1 MAATAIQTKG
11 LGKRYGSFWAL
22 ENCNIA
28 VPAGSVVALVGPN
41 GAGKST
47 LLKLL
52 VGLSRSSAG
61 SGEVLGKAPAQHE
74 DFLSN
79 IGYLA
84 QEIPLYKSLNTN
96 DHIMM
101 GKNLNKLFDE
111 AFIRKRL
118 EDLQIPL
125 NRPVGKLS
133 GGQRAQVAL
142 ALALAKK
149 PKLLLLDEPVA
160 ALDPLARHDFLSSL
174 AQAVADGGLTVV
186 MSSHLLADLER
197 VSDHVIVL
205 ASGKT
210 QLCEDIETVLKQ
222 HKILVGPR
230 ANSKKLPESIVVIH
244 ETNAARQATLLVRA
258 KGRPKLP
265 AGWQAHEPNIEEII
279 LAYMG
284 QAHSTG
290 SGEPKDLNESP
301 STGAQGKRGAK

>member
-1 MAATAIQTKG
+1 MGNTAIQTKG

-22 ENCNIA
+22 EDCNIR
-28 VPAGSVVALVGPN
+28 VPEGSVSALVGPN

-52 VGLSRSSAG
+52 TGLSRSST
-61 SGEVLGKAPAQHE
+61 GEEKVLGKTPVQKE
-74 DFLSN
+74 DFLSE

-96 DHIMM
+96 DHIAM
-101 GKNLNKLFDE
+101 GKHLNKRWDE

-118 EDLQIPL
+118 TELDIPL
-125 NRPVGKLS
+125 KRPVAKLS

-142 ALALAKK
+142 ALALAKT
-149 PKLLLLDEPVA
+149 PQLLLLDEPVA

-174 AQAVADGGLTVV
+174 SQAVADGGLTVV

-210 QLCEDIETVLKQ
+210 QLCDNTETVLNE

-230 ANSKKLPESIVVIH
+230 QSANGLGNGVNVIH
-244 ETNAARQATLLVRA
+244 ETHTAKQSTLLVRLDKGA
-258 KGRPKLP
+258 KL
-265 AGWQAHEPNIEEII
+265 ATFWHQHEPNMEEII

-284 QAHSTG
+284 QAKEG
-290 SGEPKDLNESP
+290 
-301 STGAQGKRGAK
+301 GKQ

>member
-1 MAATAIQTKG
+1 MGATAIQTKG

-22 ENCNIA
+22 ENCTVS
-28 VPAGSVVALVGPN
+28 VPEGSVSALVGPN

-52 VGLSRSSAG
+52 TGLSSA
-61 SGEVLGKAPAQHE
+61 SGGNSNVLGKTPRQNANFLE
-74 DFLSN
+74 D

-84 QEIPLYKSLNTN
+84 QEIPLYKTMNTN
-96 DHIMM
+96 DHIAM
-101 GKNLNKLFDE
+101 GKHLNKRWDE

-118 EDLQIPL
+118 IELSIPL
-125 NRPVGKLS
+125 KRPVGKLS

-160 ALDPLARHDFLSSL
+160 ALDPLARHDFLASL
-174 AQAVADGGLTVV
+174 SQAVADGGLTVI

-205 ASGKT
+205 ATGKT
-210 QLCEDIETVLKQ
+210 QLCDDIESVIKN
-222 HKILVGPR
+222 HKLLVGPR
-230 ANSKKLPESIVVIH
+230 KEATRNEDGYTIIH
-244 ETNAARQATLLVRA
+244 ETHTAKQSTLLVRLNGKA
-258 KGRPKLP
+258 KLSVH
-265 AGWQAHEPNIEEII
+265 WQQHEPNVEEII

-284 QAHSTG
+284 QAKVG
-290 SGEPKDLNESP
+290 
-301 STGAQGKRGAK
+301 GAA

>member
-1 MAATAIQTKG
+1 MGAAAIQTKG
-11 LGKRYGSFWAL
+11 FGKRYGSFWAL
-22 ENCNIA
+22 ENCNITIPQGR
-28 VPAGSVVALVGPN
+28 VSALVGPN

-52 VGLSRSSAG
+52 TGLGTASAG
-61 SGEVLGKAPAQHE
+61 EGKVLGKVPMQHE
-74 DFLSN
+74 SFLSD

-84 QEIPLYKSLNTN
+84 QDIPLYKSMDAA
-96 DHIMM
+96 DHINM
-101 GKNLNKLFDE
+101 GKHLNQRFDE
-111 AFIRKRL
+111 SFIRIRL
-118 EDLQIPL
+118 KELGIPL
-125 NRPVGKLS
+125 DRPVGKLS

-174 AQAVADGGLTVV
+174 SQAAADEDLTVV

-210 QLCEDIETVLKQ
+210 QLCDDIDAVLGG
-222 HKILVGPR
+222 HRILVGPR
-230 ANSKKLPESIVVIH
+230 TNSMEGLDIIH
-244 ETNAARQATLLVRA
+244 ETHAAKQSTLLVRLK
-258 KGRPKLP
+258 KGVKVST
-265 AGWQAHEPNIEEII
+265 AWQVHEPNIEEVI

-284 QAHSTG
+284 QAKEG
-290 SGEPKDLNESP
+290 
-301 STGAQGKRGAK
+301 GAA

>member
-1 MAATAIQTKG
+1 MGAAVIQTRG

-22 ENCNIA
+22 ENCNIT
-28 VPAGSVVALVGPN
+28 VPEGSVSALVGPN

-52 VGLSRSSAG
+52 TGLSSASAG
-61 SGEVLGKAPAQHE
+61 ESEVLDKTPVQHE
-74 DFLSN
+74 DFLAD

-84 QEIPLYKSLNTN
+84 QEIPLYKSLNAS
-96 DHIMM
+96 DHIKM
-101 GKNLNKLFDE
+101 GKHLNKRFDE
-111 AFIRKRL
+111 KLITDRL
-118 EDLQIPL
+118 KELSVPL
-125 NRPVGKLS
+125 DRAVGKLS

-174 AQAVADGGLTVV
+174 AQAVAEDNLSVV

-205 ASGKT
+205 AAGQT
-210 QLCEDIETVLKQ
+210 QLCDDIETVLDE
-222 HKILVGPR
+222 HKLLVGPR
-230 ANSKKLPESIVVIH
+230 EHAKHLGEGVSIIH
-244 ETNAARQATLLVRA
+244 ETHTAKQSTILVRVNGLA
-258 KGRPKLP
+258 KLP
-265 AGWQAHEPNIEEII
+265 AHWQQHEPNIEEII

-284 QAHSTG
+284 QAKEG
-290 SGEPKDLNESP
+290 
-301 STGAQGKRGAK
+301 GAQ

>member
-1 MAATAIQTKG
+1 MGDSAIQTKD

-22 ENCNIA
+22 ENCNID
-28 VPAGSVVALVGPN
+28 VPEGSVSALVGPN
-41 GAGKST
+41 GAGKTT

-52 VGLSRSSAG
+52 VGLSSASTGSSK
-61 SGEVLGKAPAQHE
+61 VLGMEPLQHE

-84 QEIPLYKSLNTN
+84 QEIPLYKTFSAA
-96 DHIMM
+96 DHIAM
-101 GKNLNKLFDE
+101 GKHLNSRWDE
-111 AFIRKRL
+111 NFINNRL
-118 EDLQIPL
+118 KELGIPL
-125 NRPVGKLS
+125 KRPVSKLS

-160 ALDPLARHDFLSSL
+160 ALDPLARLDFLSSL
-174 AQAVADGGLTVV
+174 SLAVAEGGLTVV

-210 QLCEDIETVLKQ
+210 QLCASVESVLGE
-222 HKILVGPR
+222 HKILIGHKQSTKDLGKGISVVH
-230 ANSKKLPESIVVIH
+230 ESH
-244 ETNAARQATLLVRA
+244 TAKQSTLLVHLNKGA
-258 KGRPKLP
+258 KIP
-265 AGWQAHEPNIEEII
+265 AHWQQHKPNIEEII

-284 QAHSTG
+284 QAKTG
-290 SGEPKDLNESP
+290 GIK
-301 STGAQGKRGAK
+301 

>member
-1 MAATAIQTKG
+1 MGAAVQTKG

-22 ENCNIA
+22 ENCNIS
-28 VPAGSVVALVGPN
+28 VPEGSVSALVGPN

-52 VGLSRSSAG
+52 VGLSTASNGDS
-61 SGEVLGKAPAQHE
+61 EVLGKAPQQHE
-74 DFLSN
+74 DFLSD

-84 QEIPLYKSLNTN
+84 QEIPLYKNLNAA
-96 DHIMM
+96 DHIRM
-101 GKNLNKLFDE
+101 GAHLNKRFDE
-111 AFIRKRL
+111 KFIRKRL
-118 EDLQIPL
+118 EELQIPL

-205 ASGKT
+205 AAGKT
-210 QLCEDIETVLKQ
+210 QLCDDIETTLNE
-222 HKILVGPR
+222 HKLLVGPR
-230 ANSKKLPESIVVIH
+230 EHAAYLGEGINVIH
-244 ETNAARQATLLVRA
+244 ETHTAKQSSLLVRLEKSA
-258 KGRPKLP
+258 QIPKH
-265 AGWQAHEPNIEEII
+265 WQQHEPNIEEII

-284 QAHSTG
+284 QA
-290 SGEPKDLNESP
+290 KDLYEGS
-301 STGAQGKRGAK
+301 KK